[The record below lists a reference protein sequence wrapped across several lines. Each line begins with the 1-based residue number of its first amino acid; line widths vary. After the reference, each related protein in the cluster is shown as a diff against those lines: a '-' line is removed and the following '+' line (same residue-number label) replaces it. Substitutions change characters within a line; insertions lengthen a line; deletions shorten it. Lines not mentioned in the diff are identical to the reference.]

1 MTRFTP
7 LAHDSRGVSTIEF
20 AVLLPILVLFIYGT
34 FMVGQL
40 FYANAGMQHALGEG
54 ARYTTLCLNPTV
66 ASGCSAPTDA
76 QIQARMNERVFGSG
90 MGTFAVNT
98 PVQGSGYKDL
108 SVTYRMPADFIFF
121 SLPDVVMTESKRV
134 YTA

>member
-1 MTRFTP
+1 MTCLVR
-7 LAHDSRGVSTIEF
+7 LVRDSRGVAIIEF
-20 AVLLPILVLFIYGT
+20 AILLPVLVLFIYGT

-54 ARYTTLCLNPTV
+54 ARFATLCLNPTP
-66 ASGCSAPTDA
+66 AGGCTVPSDA

-90 MGTFAVNT
+90 MGNFTVNA
-98 PVQGSGYKDL
+98 PVQGSGYRDL
-108 SVTYRMPADFIFF
+108 SVTYTMPADFIFF
-121 SLPDVVMTESKRV
+121 SLPDVTMTQSKRV